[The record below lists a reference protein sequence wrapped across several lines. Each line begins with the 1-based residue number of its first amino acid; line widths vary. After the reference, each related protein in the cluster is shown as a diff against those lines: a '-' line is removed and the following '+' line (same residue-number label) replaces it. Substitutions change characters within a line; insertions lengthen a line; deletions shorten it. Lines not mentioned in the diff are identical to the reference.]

1 MKTLNYQNTKHT
13 CYFTNLVMAPAFSL
27 PPLLFATFHETYGIS
42 YTLLGTLVLINFC
55 TQLCIDLIF
64 SFFSC
69 FFNVH
74 KALRT
79 MPLITALG
87 LTIYALIPM
96 LFPQYAYVGLV
107 IGTIIFSIAAG
118 LDEVLMSSA
127 VAAIPGSTDADMSI
141 LHSLYGYGLIIVV
154 SISTLFLRFVG
165 DSYWMYLT
173 FFWAALPVIAAV
185 LMMRVPLPEM
195 DTAQP
200 SAAADRSGK
209 RTKGLILCIC
219 LIFLGACAEV
229 TMSNWISA
237 YAEKALYIPKVW
249 GDLLGMMLFAGLF
262 ALVRSAYAKFGKN
275 IFRVLTVSMAGAV
288 VCYIVAALAPGAAVS
303 LIACVALG
311 ICTSMLW
318 PGTLIVM
325 EENIPA
331 VGVAAYALM
340 AAGGDL
346 GAAVSPQAFG
356 IIVDQVTAAPWAQ
369 TLASGL
375 SLTTEQLGFRA
386 ALLIVAVFPGL
397 GLLVLARLKKLF
409 K

>member
-1 MKTLNYQNTKHT
+1 
-13 CYFTNLVMAPAFSL
+13 
-27 PPLLFATFHETYGIS
+27 
-42 YTLLGTLVLINFC
+42 
-55 TQLCIDLIF
+55 
-64 SFFSC
+64 
-69 FFNVH
+69 
-74 KALRT
+74 
-79 MPLITALG
+79 
-87 LTIYALIPM
+87 
-96 LFPQYAYVGLV
+96 
-107 IGTIIFSIAAG
+107 
-118 LDEVLMSSA
+118 
-127 VAAIPGSTDADMSI
+127 
-141 LHSLYGYGLIIVV
+141 
-154 SISTLFLRFVG
+154 
-165 DSYWMYLT
+165 
-173 FFWAALPVIAAV
+173 
-185 LMMRVPLPEM
+185 
-195 DTAQP
+195 
-200 SAAADRSGK
+200 
-209 RTKGLILCIC
+209 
-219 LIFLGACAEV
+219 
-229 TMSNWISA
+229 MSNWISA

-369 TLASGL
+369 TLATGL